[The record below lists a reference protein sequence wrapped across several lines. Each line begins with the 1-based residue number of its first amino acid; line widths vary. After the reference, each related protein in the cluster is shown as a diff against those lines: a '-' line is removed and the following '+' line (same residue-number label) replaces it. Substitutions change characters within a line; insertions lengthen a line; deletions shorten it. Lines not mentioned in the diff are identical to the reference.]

1 MQKHGN
7 IHFGVNRIP
16 IFITMLNYLLHLSTL
31 TLWLLFLAENVA
43 ITLLV
48 LYFGRLVQG
57 TAQKYTAKEWKICAM
72 TNILNTVVTYA
83 GFWMWKNGFIT
94 INLEPSWAAVTDFLI
109 LFFAMDLLMFVFH
122 YIIHKTFLFKAVH
135 QLHHEAVNPK
145 PIDLFILHPVEAIAF
160 GGMWLMLL
168 MLYPFHIYAVI
179 IYLVVN
185 VIFGLMGHL
194 GMEPLPARFR
204 RLPVVKYLG
213 TSTFHHDHHQDVHY
227 NFGFYTSIWDRLFGT
242 HKI

>member
-1 MQKHGN
+1 
-7 IHFGVNRIP
+7 
-16 IFITMLNYLLHLSTL
+16 MLNHLLHLPTL
-31 TLWLLFLAENVA
+31 YLWLLFLAENVA
-43 ITLLV
+43 ITILV

-57 TAQKYTAKEWKICAM
+57 IPNTYTAREWRICAM
-72 TNILNTVVTYA
+72 TNILNTLVTYA
-83 GFWMWKNGFIT
+83 GFWMWKSGFISLT
-94 INLEPSWAAVTDFLI
+94 LEPSWVAVTDFLI

-160 GGMWLMLL
+160 GGMWLVLL

-204 RLPVVKYLG
+204 NLPVVKYLG
-213 TSTFHHDHHQDVHY
+213 TSTFHYDHHQDVQY